1 MMAFADRVVV
11 PKHVLV
17 RHLEGESVLLNL
29 DTERYFGLDATG
41 TRMWALITTMPNIDA
56 AYEKLLE
63 EFEVEPGI
71 LRGHLNELLG
81 LLVDNGLLSVL
92 PSDVGTTP
100 AI

>member
-1 MMAFADRVVV
+1 
-11 PKHVLV
+11 VLV

-29 DTERYFGLDATG
+29 DTERYFGLDVTG

-63 EFEVEPGI
+63 EFEVEPDI
-71 LRGHLNELLG
+71 LRGHLSELLG

>member
-29 DTERYFGLDATG
+29 DTERYFGLDVTG

-63 EFEVEPGI
+63 EFEVEPDI
-71 LRGHLNELLG
+71 LRGHLSELLG

>member
-29 DTERYFGLDATG
+29 DTERFFGFDVTG

-63 EFEVEPGI
+63 EFEVEPDI
-71 LRGHLNELLG
+71 LRGHLSELLG

>member
-1 MMAFADRVVV
+1 MMAFADRAVV

-29 DTERYFGLDATG
+29 DTERYFGLDVTG

-63 EFEVEPGI
+63 EFEVEPDI
-71 LRGHLNELLG
+71 LRGHLSELLG

>member
-29 DTERYFGLDATG
+29 DTERYFGLDVTG

-56 AYEKLLE
+56 AYESCWKNLK
-63 EFEVEPGI
+63 
-71 LRGHLNELLG
+71 
-81 LLVDNGLLSVL
+81 
-92 PSDVGTTP
+92 
-100 AI
+100 

>member
-17 RHLEGESVLLNL
+17 RRLEGESVLLNL

-41 TRMWALITTMPNIDA
+41 TRMWDLMTTMPNIDA

-63 EFEVEPGI
+63 EFEVEPDT
-71 LRGHLNELLG
+71 LRGHLAELLG
-81 LLVDNGLLSVL
+81 RLVDHGLLSVL